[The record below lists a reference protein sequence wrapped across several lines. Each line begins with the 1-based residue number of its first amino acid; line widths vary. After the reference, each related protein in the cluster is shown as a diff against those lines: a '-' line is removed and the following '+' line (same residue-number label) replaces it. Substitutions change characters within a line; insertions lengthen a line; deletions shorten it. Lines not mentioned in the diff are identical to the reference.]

1 MEVSGLDRVKESLT
15 QELGRLTQRSDQ
27 MQQLQEDL
35 QHLKSAYAKIEQKYQ
50 TMLTVGFTVYYL
62 Q

>member
-50 TMLTVGFTVYYL
+50 TMLTVGFTVY
-62 Q
+62 

>member
-35 QHLKSAYAKIEQKYQ
+35 QHLKSAYSKIEQKYQ
-50 TMLTVGFTVYYL
+50 TMLTVGFTDYYL